1 MAQRLVNADSNNASA
16 RLSIAIANYK
26 LSYPL
31 GKTDP
36 AEALRVA
43 RRAIEILDED
53 LARGPKSRLLRSRRA
68 RALRRLSYALE
79 RNGRNA
85 EPREAARQAILIQQ
99 QLLVE
104 TPSDASKREQLGLSK
119 KALDRLGKS

>member
-31 GKTDP
+31 GKPDP

-43 RRAIEILDED
+43 RRAIEILDEGSG
-53 LARGPKSRLLRSRRA
+53 ARS
-68 RALRRLSYALE
+68 
-79 RNGRNA
+79 
-85 EPREAARQAILIQQ
+85 
-99 QLLVE
+99 
-104 TPSDASKREQLGLSK
+104 
-119 KALDRLGKS
+119 